1 MSTTANN
8 TGHPHHA
15 FVVEWREG
23 FKTGVAAIDDEHQHL
38 FTLVKRLELENVK
51 ATLDELLEYVVSH
64 FTNEQAL
71 MENTG
76 YPGFEAHLALHE
88 QLSAQ
93 VAEFLGT
100 SEEWTDDRVQELRRF
115 LNKWLVGH
123 ILTHDLRF
131 AKWYVEYG
139 TKQPPRG
146 RASLPKARSS
156 WFDRLL
162 GRS

>member
-1 MSTTANN
+1 MNTSTNH
-8 TGHPHHA
+8 TGQHHHA

-38 FTLVKRLELENVK
+38 FTLVKRLEVENVK
-51 ATLDELLEYVVSH
+51 QTLDELLEYVVSH

-71 MENTG
+71 MESSG

-93 VAEFLGT
+93 VAEFLATGD
-100 SEEWTDDRVQELRRF
+100 EWTEERVQDLRRF
-115 LNKWLVGH
+115 LNRWLVGH

-139 TKQPPRG
+139 SKQPPRG
-146 RASLPKARSS
+146 RASLPRPRSS